1 MLSVEIIAFVVEYLS
16 KWAGVVV
23 KVRVVGLSSEA
34 VKCILK
40 ISGGRERDA
49 LLKNW

>member
-16 KWAGVVV
+16 KWAGVVR
-23 KVRVVGLSSEA
+23 VRVVGLSSEA
-34 VKCILK
+34 VKYILK